1 MKQTMCLAAAMGIV
15 SVVSLSSI
23 QETTLIHPGGG
34 GSPHVL
40 TEWTIA
46 GANIS
51 IEYGRPYLKGR
62 TVGRDIVPYDEVW
75 RVGADEATTLTS
87 DKALVFDGLTLP
99 VGAHTLWILPT
110 ADKWQLIVNKETG
123 QFGTD
128 YRASEDL
135 GRVAM
140 KVEQLS
146 ALADQHTISIDPQ
159 PGGGILRIEFGAAKA
174 TAPFTVQE

>member
-1 MKQTMCLAAAMGIV
+1 MRKIVCLATAMGIV
-15 SVVSLSSI
+15 SVVSLSSM

-62 TVGRDIVPYDEVW
+62 TVGRDIVPYGEVW

-87 DKALVFDGLTLP
+87 DKALVFGSLTLP
-99 VGAHTLWILPT
+99 AGAHTLWILPT

-135 GRVAM
+135 GRVDM

-146 ALADQHTISIDPQ
+146 TPADQHTISIDPQ

-174 TAPFTVQE
+174 TVPFTVKK